1 MFALDSHALD
11 HNMDMC
17 RKIQPEFIEILPGII
32 PSIIKEIQNAT
43 AIPVITGGLIRT
55 QEDVDMAIKS
65 GAHAVTIYNVKLW

>member
-11 HNMDMC
+11 HNMDIC

-55 QEDVDMAIKS
+55 QEDGDMAIKS
-65 GAHAVTIYNVKLW
+65 EAHAVTTYNVKLW